1 MDNDGW
7 DLLLIFFSTLRKPSV
22 NRTGLQALTLAGT
35 TRDNPALDL
44 QAVPR
49 QPTINDVT
57 SMVKEGGKL
66 YF

>member
-1 MDNDGW
+1 MG
-7 DLLLIFFSTLRKPSV
+7 LIVNFFSTLRKPSV
-22 NRTGLQALTLAGT
+22 NRTDLQALTLAGT
-35 TRDNPALDL
+35 TRDNPVLDL

>member
-1 MDNDGW
+1 M
-7 DLLLIFFSTLRKPSV
+7 
-22 NRTGLQALTLAGT
+22 NRTDLQALTLAGT
-35 TRDNPALDL
+35 TRDNPVLDL